1 MNKFVDRHKEI
12 KRISTCL
19 RIKHGKVIVVYG
31 RRRCGKSTLL
41 RRLIRRHDVYF
52 AADLREKYLQIT
64 ALAQSIENVIPGFSK
79 VAYPDWE
86 ALFLN
91 LNNILKNTITVC
103 IDEFPYLVKN
113 SPELPSIL
121 QKIIDGKENN
131 KYHLIL
137 CGSSQQMMHSITLD
151 STSPLYGR
159 CDEILKINPMSITYL
174 KEFLKVDNVQ
184 AVKEYGIWGGV
195 PRYWE
200 LRDSQRSFENAV
212 KNHLLNPDGIL
223 FEEPERLF
231 LDEMRTSVQTL
242 SVLSLIGMG
251 SHRISEIAGRLRKP
265 ATQLSRLFNL
275 LIDLGYIEREIPFG
289 ESAKSSKR
297 SLYKIKDP
305 FMSFYFT
312 FILPNKS
319 RLAFGLIDRVWD
331 EIKTRYDSYISY
343 QWENLCRQAVPFL
356 TLNNKQ
362 FNPAARWWG
371 SGNDHTAME
380 IDIVAESSDKTSI
393 LVGEVK
399 WSESISYKKLCKQL
413 QYKSENLPFAGNR
426 HIIKVL
432 FLKKMPKTID
442 KNTIVLTP
450 ADVVNAFN

>member
-12 KRISTCL
+12 ERISKCL
-19 RIKHGKVIVVYG
+19 QIKTGKVIVVYG

-41 RRLIRRHDVYF
+41 RRLIQPDDVYF

-64 ALAQSIENVIPGFSK
+64 ALAQTIETVIPGFSK
-79 VAYPDWE
+79 VDYPDWE
-86 ALFLN
+86 SLFLN
-91 LNNILKNTITVC
+91 LNNILKKTITVC
-103 IDEFPYLVKN
+103 LDEFPYLVKN
-113 SPELPSIL
+113 SPELPSVL
-121 QKIIDGKENN
+121 QKIIDSKENK

-159 CDEILKINPMSITYL
+159 SDEIIKITPMSIAYL
-174 KEFLKVDNVQ
+174 KEFLKIGNVS

-200 LRDSQRSFENAV
+200 LRKSQSSFEKAV
-212 KNHLLNPDGIL
+212 KYHLLNPDGIL

-251 SHRISEIAGRLRKP
+251 SHRISEIAGRLKKP
-265 ATQLSRLFNL
+265 VTQLSRLFNL

-289 ESAKSSKR
+289 ESAKSSKK

-319 RLAFGLIDRVWD
+319 RLEFGLIDKVWD
-331 EIKTRYDSYISY
+331 EINGQYDSYISH

-356 TLNNKQ
+356 TFNDKQ

-371 SGNDHTAME
+371 SGNDRKAME
-380 IDIVAESSDKTSI
+380 IDIMAESIDKTSI
-393 LVGEVK
+393 LIGEVK
-399 WSESISYKKLCKQL
+399 WTESTSFNKLSEQL
-413 QYKSENLPFAGNR
+413 QYKSENLPFTSNR
-426 HIIKVL
+426 KIIKVL
-432 FLKKMPKTID
+432 FLKKSPKKSD
-442 KNTIVLTP
+442 KNTIILTP
-450 ADVVNAFN
+450 ADIVNAYL